1 MCQYYFSHDITA
13 RKDLKLQKLQVKV
26 GREGKSVFWD
36 LLELLAETSVEEGG
50 EPRLPLDTKLLAALL
65 GDCSPRLV
73 GQVIRDFG
81 LFVID
86 KDAETGKVTFYNQR
100 LMERFYQDVLK
111 RPETLAQAPEVTT
124 DKRGRRLSS
133 EARARM
139 AHGGRR
145 YRPTDQ
151 GTSKVDT
158 KVDQGSD
165 QGTSKVDTKVD
176 QGSDQGT
183 SKVDTKVDQGSD
195 KGTSKVDTKVDQ
207 GTSKVDTKVDQGSNQ
222 GTSKVDQGNG
232 GNIGGLKAQK
242 EKAKRGKGELAP
254 VAPEHNELIE
264 RYREI
269 EGDSPM
275 PRPNGV
281 LTPVIAVYNEV
292 RRDFPDLP
300 PAPDYDTHM
309 FWQAKELTDAWG
321 GENFRERLGQAL
333 RRAAASSF
341 LRSKPKN
348 LYNYIWLTK
357 LSNLEKIETG
367 KYDNDEPKAS
377 TSRTSYSNAAQHPE
391 RAAPTPTSSAPPI
404 TETQEE
410 RDRRQWP
417 TLDAGSRAALKRNF
431 PDRYASFP
439 D

>member
-13 RKDLKLQKLQVKV
+13 RKDLKLQKLQIKV

-81 LFVID
+81 LFIID

-100 LMERFYQDVLK
+100 LMERFYQDVLQ

-176 QGSDQGT
+176 QGS
-183 SKVDTKVDQGSD
+183 
-195 KGTSKVDTKVDQ
+195 
-207 GTSKVDTKVDQGSNQ
+207 NQ

-242 EKAKRGKGELAP
+242 EKAKRGKRELAP

-269 EGDSPM
+269 ERDSPM

-377 TSRTSYSNAAQHPE
+377 TSRASYSNAAQHPE

>member
-13 RKDLKLQKLQVKV
+13 RKDLKLQKLQIKV

-81 LFVID
+81 LFIID

-100 LMERFYQDVLK
+100 LMERFYQDVLQ

-158 KVDQGSD
+158 KVDQGSN
-165 QGTSKVDTKVD
+165 QGTSKVDT
-176 QGSDQGT
+176 
-183 SKVDTKVDQGSD
+183 
-195 KGTSKVDTKVDQ
+195 
-207 GTSKVDTKVDQGSNQ
+207 
-222 GTSKVDQGNG
+222 KVDQGNG

-242 EKAKRGKGELAP
+242 EKAKRGKRELAP

-269 EGDSPM
+269 ERDSPM

>member
-13 RKDLKLQKLQVKV
+13 RKDLKLQKLQIKV

-81 LFVID
+81 LFIID

-100 LMERFYQDVLK
+100 LMERFYQDVLQ

-158 KVDQGSD
+158 KVDQGSN
-165 QGTSKVDTKVD
+165 
-176 QGSDQGT
+176 
-183 SKVDTKVDQGSD
+183 
-195 KGTSKVDTKVDQ
+195 Q

-242 EKAKRGKGELAP
+242 EKAKRGKRELAP

-269 EGDSPM
+269 ERDSPM

-377 TSRTSYSNAAQHPE
+377 TSRASYSNAAQHPE

>member
-158 KVDQGSD
+158 KVDQG
-165 QGTSKVDTKVD
+165 TSKVDQGSD

-183 SKVDTKVDQGSD
+183 SKVDQGSDQGSD
-195 KGTSKVDTKVDQ
+195 
-207 GTSKVDTKVDQGSNQ
+207 Q

-242 EKAKRGKGELAP
+242 EKAKRGKRELAP

-269 EGDSPM
+269 ERDSPM

>member
-13 RKDLKLQKLQVKV
+13 RKDLKLQKLQIKV

-81 LFVID
+81 LFIID

-100 LMERFYQDVLK
+100 LMERFYQDVLQ

-176 QGSDQGT
+176 QGT
-183 SKVDTKVDQGSD
+183 SKVDT
-195 KGTSKVDTKVDQ
+195 
-207 GTSKVDTKVDQGSNQ
+207 
-222 GTSKVDQGNG
+222 KVDQGNG

-242 EKAKRGKGELAP
+242 EKAKRGKRELAP

-269 EGDSPM
+269 ERDSPM

>member
-13 RKDLKLQKLQVKV
+13 RKDLKLQKLQIKV

-81 LFVID
+81 LFIID

-100 LMERFYQDVLK
+100 LMERFYQDVLQ

-158 KVDQGSD
+158 KVDQGSN
-165 QGTSKVDTKVD
+165 QGTS
-176 QGSDQGT
+176 
-183 SKVDTKVDQGSD
+183 
-195 KGTSKVDTKVDQ
+195 
-207 GTSKVDTKVDQGSNQ
+207 KVDQGSNQ

-242 EKAKRGKGELAP
+242 EKAKRGKRELAP

-269 EGDSPM
+269 ERDSPM

>member
-13 RKDLKLQKLQVKV
+13 RKDLKLQKLQIKV

-81 LFVID
+81 LFIID

-100 LMERFYQDVLK
+100 LMERFYQDVLQ
-111 RPETLAQAPEVTT
+111 RPETLAQATEVTT

-195 KGTSKVDTKVDQ
+195 
-207 GTSKVDTKVDQGSNQ
+207 Q

-242 EKAKRGKGELAP
+242 EKAKRGKRELAP

>member
-13 RKDLKLQKLQVKV
+13 RKDLKLQKLQIKV

-81 LFVID
+81 LFIID

-100 LMERFYQDVLK
+100 LMERFYQDVLQ

-158 KVDQGSD
+158 KVDQGSN

-176 QGSDQGT
+176 QGSNQGT
-183 SKVDTKVDQGSD
+183 S
-195 KGTSKVDTKVDQ
+195 
-207 GTSKVDTKVDQGSNQ
+207 KVDQGSNQ

-242 EKAKRGKGELAP
+242 EKAKRGKRELAP

-269 EGDSPM
+269 ERDSPM

>member
-13 RKDLKLQKLQVKV
+13 RKDLKLQKLQIKV

-81 LFVID
+81 LFIID

-100 LMERFYQDVLK
+100 LMERFYQDVLQ

-158 KVDQGSD
+158 KVDQGS
-165 QGTSKVDTKVD
+165 
-176 QGSDQGT
+176 
-183 SKVDTKVDQGSD
+183 
-195 KGTSKVDTKVDQ
+195 
-207 GTSKVDTKVDQGSNQ
+207 NQ

-242 EKAKRGKGELAP
+242 EKAKRGKRELAP

-269 EGDSPM
+269 ERDSPM

-377 TSRTSYSNAAQHPE
+377 TSRASYSNAAQHPE

>member
-165 QGTSKVDTKVD
+165 Q
-176 QGSDQGT
+176 
-183 SKVDTKVDQGSD
+183 
-195 KGTSKVDTKVDQ
+195 GTSKVDTKVDQ

>member
-1 MCQYYFSHDITA
+1 
-13 RKDLKLQKLQVKV
+13 
-26 GREGKSVFWD
+26 
-36 LLELLAETSVEEGG
+36 
-50 EPRLPLDTKLLAALL
+50 
-65 GDCSPRLV
+65 
-73 GQVIRDFG
+73 
-81 LFVID
+81 
-86 KDAETGKVTFYNQR
+86 
-100 LMERFYQDVLK
+100 
-111 RPETLAQAPEVTT
+111 
-124 DKRGRRLSS
+124 
-133 EARARM
+133 
-139 AHGGRR
+139 
-145 YRPTDQ
+145 
-151 GTSKVDT
+151 
-158 KVDQGSD
+158 
-165 QGTSKVDTKVD
+165 
-176 QGSDQGT
+176 
-183 SKVDTKVDQGSD
+183 
-195 KGTSKVDTKVDQ
+195 
-207 GTSKVDTKVDQGSNQ
+207 
-222 GTSKVDQGNG
+222 
-232 GNIGGLKAQK
+232 
-242 EKAKRGKGELAP
+242 
-254 VAPEHNELIE
+254 
-264 RYREI
+264 
-269 EGDSPM
+269 M

-377 TSRTSYSNAAQHPE
+377 TSRASYSNAAQHPE

>member
-13 RKDLKLQKLQVKV
+13 RKDLKLQKLQIKV

-81 LFVID
+81 LFIID

-100 LMERFYQDVLK
+100 LMERFYQDVLQ

-176 QGSDQGT
+176 QGS
-183 SKVDTKVDQGSD
+183 
-195 KGTSKVDTKVDQ
+195 
-207 GTSKVDTKVDQGSNQ
+207 NQ
-222 GTSKVDQGNG
+222 GTTKVDQGNG

-242 EKAKRGKGELAP
+242 EKAKRGKRELAP

-269 EGDSPM
+269 ERDSPM

-377 TSRTSYSNAAQHPE
+377 TSRASYSNAAQHPE

>member
-158 KVDQGSD
+158 KVDQG
-165 QGTSKVDTKVD
+165 TSKVD
-176 QGSDQGT
+176 QGSDQG
-183 SKVDTKVDQGSD
+183 SD
-195 KGTSKVDTKVDQ
+195 
-207 GTSKVDTKVDQGSNQ
+207 Q

-242 EKAKRGKGELAP
+242 EKAKRGKRELAP

-269 EGDSPM
+269 ERDSPM